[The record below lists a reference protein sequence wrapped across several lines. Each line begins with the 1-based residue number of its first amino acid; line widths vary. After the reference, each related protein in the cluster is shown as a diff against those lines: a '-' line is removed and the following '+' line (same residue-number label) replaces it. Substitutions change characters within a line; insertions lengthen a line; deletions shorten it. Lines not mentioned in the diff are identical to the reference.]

1 MNMAAKDPAGW
12 YYVGN
17 AELRYMDTDGWTDQ
31 YKPIEDRRAVATSV
45 NNESADEP
53 EPEVT
58 STKRRPGRRTSAL
71 AIAVC
76 AGLVAVGVSGGQLN
90 SDTLR
95 GWVSWTSEQVGR
107 VSARAITRA
116 QAAKY
121 RSATRAG
128 HQRL

>member
-1 MNMAAKDPAGW
+1 MAAKDPAGW

-90 SDTLR
+90 SDTLH